1 MTKDELKA
9 YIAERIRSNHARDI
23 TGPRLQDVLDTMV
36 DNLGVVAGFSL
47 PEENFGYGWTNRI
60 SITTTYTRAE
70 FLALLGIDGGMLDLL
85 MEGGV
90 QYIDSPYHYSAP
102 RSETRSSDTTTIVDR
117 FILRGYSFADLGTWR
132 DFIYE
137 TGNDYF
143 HISRDSDGGYHI
155 GHDRVE

>member
-36 DNLGVVAGFSL
+36 DNLGGVAGFSL
-47 PEENFGYGWTNRI
+47 PEEHFGQGWIDSRSLDTA
-60 SITTTYTRAE
+60 YTRAE
-70 FLALLGIDGGMLDLL
+70 FLTLLGIDGGMLDLL

-102 RSETRSSDTTTIVDR
+102 RSETRSSGEQVIVNR
-117 FILRGYSFADLGTWR
+117 YTLGWYSYKEAETWR
-132 DFIYE
+132 DLIY
-137 TGNDYF
+137 GGQNNYF
-143 HISRDSDGGYHI
+143 HILLDEYGYHI
-155 GHDRVE
+155 GNDNRPV